1 MTVKIRSGNQWV
13 SVSGGGSGGESI
25 GTIFAWSGTSSNI
38 PAGYLLCDG
47 AAISRTTYT
56 ALFSFIGTIHGVGDG
71 SSTFNIPDLRDR
83 FIVGASNS
91 SGDNTYPGVS
101 PAATGGAADSIIAQ
115 HTHQLPAIRLNPN
128 NDSTINITLGSGQS
142 YQIGY
147 AAGGNPMSSSVTNNQ
162 GSSATNANLPPYYSL
177 CYIIKVLNT
186 TEGGGSGVTGGSGNG
201 FVILPEKTATG
212 NIVEF
217 TGIPS
222 DAQEI
227 TLMFKGVSGYWDTSF
242 GQTNDFKVQL
252 GTSSGYITS
261 GYVSNAENTQG
272 TDNISY
278 TDGFAI
284 FVHVPSAALHGSMI
298 INKASSNSYTEIGE
312 FRRSNSGGS
321 HARGSLSS
329 VSGTIDRLRVR
340 ITNAKSFDAGTMSVS
355 YKTSGL
361 IIGETVTDKIQ
372 EGNTSAEVIDTGSDG
387 HFIVKAEG
395 KEKFRVNGSTNNV
408 FIGAHTSDNPFTYLR
423 FAGSQY
429 GAADIRPM
437 DELSHKIGLSF
448 YTDSTQDTTINPV
461 ERMHLTHNGIL
472 NIGRALTNDPVNAT
486 GDVAAGIKLLGATS
500 SSTPGDGFAMIV
512 NAKTIVGI
520 FNRTNTTGRILEFK
534 YNGSVKGS
542 IETDGTN
549 TSYNTSSDYRLKE
562 NIVGISDGITRLKT
576 LKPYRFNFKSYPEK
590 TVDGFLAHEVT
601 AVPEAVTGT
610 KDQVDSDNNPVY
622 QGIDQ
627 SKLVPLLV
635 AALQEA
641 VAKIEVLETKVSAL
655 EAG

>member
-1 MTVKIRSGNQWV
+1 M
-13 SVSGGGSGGESI
+13 
-25 GTIFAWSGTSSNI
+25 
-38 PAGYLLCDG
+38 
-47 AAISRTTYT
+47 
-56 ALFSFIGTIHGVGDG
+56 
-71 SSTFNIPDLRDR
+71 
-83 FIVGASNS
+83 
-91 SGDNTYPGVS
+91 
-101 PAATGGAADSIIAQ
+101 
-115 HTHQLPAIRLNPN
+115 
-128 NDSTINITLGSGQS
+128 
-142 YQIGY
+142 
-147 AAGGNPMSSSVTNNQ
+147 
-162 GSSATNANLPPYYSL
+162 
-177 CYIIKVLNT
+177 
-186 TEGGGSGVTGGSGNG
+186 
-201 FVILPEKTATG
+201 
-212 NIVEF
+212 
-217 TGIPS
+217 
-222 DAQEI
+222 
-227 TLMFKGVSGYWDTSF
+227 
-242 GQTNDFKVQL
+242 
-252 GTSSGYITS
+252 
-261 GYVSNAENTQG
+261 
-272 TDNISY
+272 
-278 TDGFAI
+278 
-284 FVHVPSAALHGSMI
+284 
-298 INKASSNSYTEIGE
+298 
-312 FRRSNSGGS
+312 
-321 HARGSLSS
+321 
-329 VSGTIDRLRVR
+329 
-340 ITNAKSFDAGTMSVS
+340 
-355 YKTSGL
+355 
-361 IIGETVTDKIQ
+361 
-372 EGNTSAEVIDTGSDG
+372 
-387 HFIVKAEG
+387 KAEG

-601 AVPEAVTGT
+601 AVPEAIVGT

-622 QGIDQ
+622 QQIDQ